1 MLGVRGS
8 TSGQLSC
15 MDPIQHIL
23 DEQDGVISRVQAA
36 GAGLDATAV
45 KRRLRRREW
54 VAVHTGVY
62 VNHTGPLT
70 CDSGRGRRCLLACW
84 PECPA
89 DGEHDRGIGGQA
101 G

>member
-1 MLGVRGS
+1 ME
-8 TSGQLSC
+8 
-15 MDPIQHIL
+15 PIQHIL
-23 DEQDGVISRVQAA
+23 DEQDGVFSRVQAA

-54 VAVHTGVY
+54 VAVHAGVY
-62 VNHTGPLT
+62 VSHTGPLT
-70 CDSGRGRRCLLACW
+70 WRQRAWAAVLACW